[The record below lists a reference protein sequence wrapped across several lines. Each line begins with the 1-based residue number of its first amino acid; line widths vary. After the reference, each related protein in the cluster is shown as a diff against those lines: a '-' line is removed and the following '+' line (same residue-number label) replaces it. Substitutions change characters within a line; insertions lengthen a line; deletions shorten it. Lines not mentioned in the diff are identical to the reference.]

1 MLPFLTDWR
10 LEPYRSTYTVVIKK
24 ADKAVHA
31 MDVKDLINKAI
42 SLGYGVAETS
52 KEQIEKLV
60 DDLVKKG
67 EISRAESTGFVNELV
82 RKSEDAQIRMKSAIR
97 DGVKSVIAELQL
109 ATKDDIERI
118 ERKLDALIAEK
129 HDS

>member
-82 RKSEDAQIRMKSAIR
+82 RKSEDAQNRMKSAIR

-109 ATKDDIERI
+109 ATKEDIERI

-129 HDS
+129 HGS

>member
-1 MLPFLTDWR
+1 
-10 LEPYRSTYTVVIKK
+10 
-24 ADKAVHA
+24 

-82 RKSEDAQIRMKSAIR
+82 RKSEDAQNRMKSAIR

-109 ATKDDIERI
+109 ATKEDIERI

-129 HDS
+129 HGS

>member
-1 MLPFLTDWR
+1 
-10 LEPYRSTYTVVIKK
+10 
-24 ADKAVHA
+24 
-31 MDVKDLINKAI
+31 MDVKDLINKAV
-42 SLGYGVAETS
+42 SLGYGLAETS

-67 EISRAESTGFVNELV
+67 EISRAESTGFVNELMK
-82 RKSEDAQIRMKSAIR
+82 KSEDAQNRMKSAIR